1 MANTNVEVK
10 DVKEEVTDVTTVEET
25 NNSKKG
31 LGKAGITALAIAG
44 GVLVYNLGKKA
55 WNKWVTP
62 GIQKRKAKKEAT
74 KTDVIEVQAEVT
86 E

>member
-25 NNSKKG
+25 NNSKKC
-31 LGKAGITALAIAG
+31 LGKAGIAALVVAG
-44 GVLVYNLGKKA
+44 AVCVFKLGKTA
-55 WNKWVTP
+55 WNKWVKP
-62 GIQKRKAKKEAT
+62 GIQKRKAKKEVA
-74 KTDVIEVQAEVT
+74 KTDVIDVQAEVT